1 MVNTFETNSPSL
13 SRRGLLKAAGLGAG
27 VAGAAAVGLAS
38 GHAGADQASPKKSN
52 RDVAGY
58 RETEHVKSYYAMARL

>member
-1 MVNTFETNSPSL
+1 MANTRETSDTSM

-27 VAGAAAVGLAS
+27 AAGAAAVGLAPS
-38 GHAGADQASPKKSN
+38 LGQAERPAPDIAGRAA
-52 RDVAGY
+52 AGY